1 MKGRKKMNNDLMEF
15 GKVLIQ
21 WGLGFIGM
29 GILILILGLIFVYV
43 GKTFFEDKFDLL
55 MATITYHLNN

>member
-55 MATITYHLNN
+55 MATITYHLNK